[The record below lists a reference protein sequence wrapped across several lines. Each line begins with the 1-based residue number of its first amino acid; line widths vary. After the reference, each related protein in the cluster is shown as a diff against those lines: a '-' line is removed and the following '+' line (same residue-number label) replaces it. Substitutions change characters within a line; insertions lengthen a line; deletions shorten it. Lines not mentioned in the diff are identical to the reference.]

1 MTSET
6 SPGAGRKVPERVAI
20 ALEDWRPLRWVGRIQ
35 QMMDGVMVSDG
46 PPCAVGDVLR
56 VIGADSDEG
65 LAMVVGLDG
74 GRVRSMLLTADVRV
88 TPDTR
93 LRPTRLRRLTAP
105 AGPGLFGR
113 VVDAF
118 GHPLDGK
125 GPLGQVETVVLAST
139 PPPAL
144 SRRPLTAPFY
154 SGVTG
159 IDALFPLA
167 QGQRV
172 GLFSGSGVG
181 KSTLLAMMV
190 RNTPS
195 ADRAVV
201 CLVGERGRE
210 VADFV
215 QDTLGEEGLT
225 RAVVVVATSD
235 QPAPAR
241 ILAAEYATRIAEWFR
256 AQGESV
262 LLIMDSLTRYAM
274 ALREVGLAAG
284 ELPVARGYPPSVFAA
299 LPRLLERAGSDQR
312 GAITAIYTVLVE
324 GDDMQE
330 PIADATRATLD
341 GHIVLSREL
350 AARGHYPAIDPMA
363 SISRLADHV
372 AGVQTRQLTQRFLQL
387 WAAYEN
393 HADLIRLGAYV
404 PGSDSVLD
412 EAVRLRP
419 ALESALRQNLWDPRC
434 QDAEDIVRAAV
445 GGGEAFDADS

>member
-1 MTSET
+1 MTSEPNGDIGHQPVKA
-6 SPGAGRKVPERVAI
+6 SI
-20 ALEDWRPLRWVGRIQ
+20 ALGDWRPLRWVGRIQ
-35 QMMDGVMVSDG
+35 QMMDGVMVSEG

-56 VIGADSDEG
+56 VLGGDTDEG
-65 LAMVVGLDG
+65 LAIVVGLDG
-74 GRVRSMLLTADVRV
+74 GRVRSMLLTPDVRV

-118 GHPLDGK
+118 GRPLDGK
-125 GPLGQVETVVLAST
+125 GPLGKVEPVVLASA

-144 SRRPLTAPFY
+144 RRRPLTVPFY
-154 SGVTG
+154 SGTAA

-195 ADRAVV
+195 ADRIIV

-210 VADFV
+210 VAEFV
-215 QDTLGEEGLT
+215 QDTLGEAGLARST
-225 RAVVVVATSD
+225 VVVATSD

-256 AQGESV
+256 AEGESV

-284 ELPVARGYPPSVFAA
+284 ELPVSRGYPPSVFAA
-299 LPRLLERAGSDQR
+299 LPRLLERAGSDQT

-330 PIADATRATLD
+330 PIADATRGTLD

-372 AGVQTRQLTQRFLQL
+372 AGAEQRQLAQRFLEL

-404 PGSDSVLD
+404 PGSDGLLD
-412 EAVRLRP
+412 EAVRCRP
-419 ALESALRQNLWDPRC
+419 ALEAALRQSLWDPPC
-434 QDAEDIVRAAV
+434 SDAVGMVRAAV
-445 GGGEAFDADS
+445 SGGEVPHGDV